1 MGLIFDKVGIPVQTG
16 VSGNIQWPVMGSIE
30 AEIQGET
37 EDLTDQ
43 TIDFSKIA
51 AKRVRLGISTEI
63 SNQAITDN
71 YTDLVSL
78 VQGQLQAGVRRTL
91 NRVTF
96 SHQNFTSD
104 LHGPFAGAKATGA
117 FAGAV
122 PTYKELIAMKGA
134 VATTGV
140 EMVGFCFVMSEA
152 MKAALEATPIDAGSG
167 RMVVENNTIGGYP
180 VYCTQYINYGSSKE
194 KANEEYVAAG
204 CFGYLAANQHGEVR
218 LIVDPY
224 TKSKKDVVVLTIN
237 TDWSLTTLRKEA
249 FALYKNT
256 PA

>member
-1 MGLIFDKVGIPVQTG
+1 
-16 VSGNIQWPVMGSIE
+16 
-30 AEIQGET
+30 
-37 EDLTDQ
+37 
-43 TIDFSKIA
+43 
-51 AKRVRLGISTEI
+51 
-63 SNQAITDN
+63 
-71 YTDLVSL
+71 
-78 VQGQLQAGVRRTL
+78 
-91 NRVTF
+91 
-96 SHQNFTSD
+96 
-104 LHGPFAGAKATGA
+104 
-117 FAGAV
+117 
-122 PTYKELIAMKGA
+122 
-134 VATTGV
+134 
-140 EMVGFCFVMSEA
+140 

-224 TKSKKDVVVLTIN
+224 TKSKKDVVVFTIN

-256 PA
+256 AA